1 MFEGLPTFAGGYDV
15 EANKGNLEVYQ
26 YHWDRNE
33 WEHREDLR
41 LKHERSRGA
50 MFEVPRDL
58 YGICWLLSLRQ
69 RRSKIDSTSCEADN

>member
-1 MFEGLPTFAGGYDV
+1 MALFEGLPTFAGGYDV

-58 YGICWLLSLRQ
+58 YGIC
-69 RRSKIDSTSCEADN
+69 